1 MTNIVPRIGLGTSRN
16 DDPVECATSVQTA
29 LEAGYHHIDTAQDYG
44 NEAYV
49 GDGIAA
55 ADVDR
60 DDVFLATKV
69 YQDDLA
75 YNDVIASTESSLDR
89 LGLDYIDLLYVHW
102 PLGAYDARETLPAF
116 DDLRADS
123 VIDHVGLSN
132 FTVDLLEEA
141 RDVLEAPIA
150 ALQVE
155 IHPMLPPREDLTAF
169 CEEHGVDQVAYSPSC
184 RGDAFD
190 LPEVRAVARKHDVSP
205 ARAILAWLL
214 DKGLCV
220 IPKAVGADHILD
232 NRAALHLNLD
242 DEDVARIDSVD
253 RRKRRFDR
261 ENAPWYQ

>member
-1 MTNIVPRIGLGTSRN
+1 MADIVPRMGLGTSRN
-16 DDPVECATSVQTA
+16 DDPGECAASVETA
-29 LEAGYHHIDTAQDYG
+29 LEAGYEHVDTAVDYG

-49 GDGIAA
+49 GEGIAA

-75 YNDVIASTESSLDR
+75 YDDVIASTEASLDR

-102 PLGAYDARETLPAF
+102 PLGVYDAEETLPAF
-116 DDLRADS
+116 DDLRADG

-141 RDVLEAPIA
+141 TDVLEAPIA

-155 IHPMLPPREDLTAF
+155 IHPMLPPRADLTAF
-169 CEEHGVDQVAYSPSC
+169 CDEHGIDQVAYSPSC
-184 RGDAFD
+184 RGEAFD
-190 LPEVRAVARKHDVSP
+190 LPEVRAVSEKHDVSP

-214 DKGLCV
+214 GKDLCV

-232 NRAALHLNLD
+232 NLAALDLELD
-242 DEDVARIDSVD
+242 DEDVARIDSVE

-261 ENAPWYQ
+261 ENAPWYR